1 MLKRYS
7 RPEMRAIWTLENQY
21 RQWLRVELAAAEAM
35 AELGKVPPEA
45 LVRIR
50 DRARF
55 TVEGVAAREAV
66 TRHDLVAFL
75 EVVVAHVGQEA
86 GRYLHLGLT
95 SSDVKDTGLAL
106 QLVAALDILLTDA
119 DHCVGALKSRA
130 LAERDTLM
138 VGRTHGV
145 HAEPVT
151 LGLTLALWGFEMARN
166 RERLARARE
175 VIAVGK
181 VSGPVGAYTSVQPAV
196 ERQVCER
203 LGLRPALLS
212 SQVLQRDRH
221 AEVLWS
227 CAITAATVEKI
238 ATQVRIWSRTEIGEV
253 EEPFRAGQRG
263 SSAMPHKRNP
273 ILSEQ
278 LSGLARLFRGWL
290 VAALENVALWD
301 QRDITHS
308 SVERFILSDAPITL
322 DYMLDR
328 LQSLIETLVV
338 HPERMAANLASTQGL
353 IGSQRVLLALVERG
367 MGREEAYERVQRAAM
382 ATWRGEGRFA
392 EVLAAAD
399 AVVRLLPPEELDSLL
414 DPASALT
421 HLDEVFER
429 LEEL

>member
-7 RPEMRAIWTLENQY
+7 RPEMQAIWTLENQY

-45 LVRIR
+45 LVQIR

-75 EVVVAHVGQEA
+75 EVVIAHVGQEA

-130 LAERDTLM
+130 LAERDTVM

-151 LGLTLALWGFEMARN
+151 LGLTLALWASEMARD

-175 VIAVGK
+175 VVTVGK
-181 VSGPVGAYTSVQPAV
+181 VSGPVGAYTSVQPAA

-203 LGLRPALLS
+203 LGLRPALFS

-273 ILSEQ
+273 ILSER

-308 SVERFILSDAPITL
+308 SVERFILSDATITL

-328 LQSLIETLVV
+328 LRSLIQTLVV

-382 ATWRGEGRFA
+382 AAWRGEGRFA
-392 EVLAAAD
+392 EVLTAAD